1 MRANMLALACLA
13 ASSRL
18 IAQQSPT
25 QPADTL
31 PPAGVEESEYSFANG
46 TVRLAGTLTVPRGR
60 TEPVPVALIIAGSG
74 PTDRNGNSH
83 LGPGMVY
90 RNNSLSQLAWRLA
103 EQGIASLR
111 YDKRVLPASMGQV
124 DTTRE
129 NALAEYQKYIE
140 FDNFAADAAAGARS
154 LDRDQRFSFVVLL
167 GHSEGAG
174 LAIRATN
181 GGAPVRG
188 VGLLAGLGRPF
199 LSVLRSQLEVQFDA
213 AAMLTY
219 DSAMARFLR
228 GDSTGPVPPGLE
240 PLFAPAHRSYMRT
253 SSGYDPTAEVARLPV
268 PVLIVQGTTDIQ
280 ISVEDARLM
289 QRARPDATLVVIEG
303 ANHVFKPVQGTSQA
317 AQLPSYTDP
326 TMAIVPELPAAIKRW
341 IDQIQ
346 RPPSR

>member
-1 MRANMLALACLA
+1 MRVSMVALACLA
-13 ASSRL
+13 GSSRL
-18 IAQQSPT
+18 TAQESPAR
-25 QPADTL
+25 ADTV
-31 PPAGVEESEYSFANG
+31 PPATVEESEFSFANG
-46 TVRLAGTLTVPRGR
+46 SVTLAGTLTVPRGR
-60 TEPVPVALIIAGSG
+60 TDPVPVAVIIAGSG

-90 RNNSLSQLAWRLA
+90 RSNTLSQLAWRLGG
-103 EQGIASLR
+103 QGIASLR
-111 YDKRVLPASMGQV
+111 YDKRVLPSSMGQI

-140 FDNFAADAAAGARS
+140 FDNFADDAAAATRS
-154 LDRDQRFSFVVLL
+154 LAGDPRFSFVVLL

-174 LAIRATN
+174 LAIRAAN

-199 LSVLRSQLEVQFDA
+199 LTVLRSQLEVQFDG
-213 AAMLTY
+213 AAMVAY

-228 GDSTGPVPPGLE
+228 GDSTGPVPRGLE

-253 SSGYDPTAEVARLPV
+253 SSEYDPTAEVARLTV

-280 ISVEDARLM
+280 VSGEDARLLH
-289 QRARPDATLVVIEG
+289 QARPDATLVLIDG
-303 ANHVFKPVQGTSQA
+303 ANHVFKPVRESSQA

-326 TMAIVPELPAAIKRW
+326 TLAIVTELPDAIERW
-341 IDQIQ
+341 LDEIQ
-346 RPPSR
+346 RR

>member
-1 MRANMLALACLA
+1 
-13 ASSRL
+13 
-18 IAQQSPT
+18 
-25 QPADTL
+25 
-31 PPAGVEESEYSFANG
+31 
-46 TVRLAGTLTVPRGR
+46 LTVPRGR
-60 TEPVPVALIIAGSG
+60 TDPVPVAVIIAGSG

-90 RNNSLSQLAWRLA
+90 RSNTLSQLAWRLGG
-103 EQGIASLR
+103 QGIASLR
-111 YDKRVLPASMGQV
+111 YDKRVLPSSMGQI

-140 FDNFAADAAAGARS
+140 FDNFADDAAAATRS
-154 LDRDQRFSFVVLL
+154 LAGDPRFSFVVLL

-174 LAIRATN
+174 LAIRAAN

-199 LSVLRSQLEVQFDA
+199 LTVLRSQLEVQFDG
-213 AAMLTY
+213 AAMVAY

-228 GDSTGPVPPGLE
+228 GDSTGPVPRGLE

-253 SSGYDPTAEVARLPV
+253 SSEYDPTAEVARLTV

-280 ISVEDARLM
+280 VSGEDARLLH
-289 QRARPDATLVVIEG
+289 QARPDATLVLIDG
-303 ANHVFKPVQGTSQA
+303 ANHVFKPVRESSQA

-326 TMAIVPELPAAIKRW
+326 TLAIVTELPDAIERW
-341 IDQIQ
+341 LDEIQ
-346 RPPSR
+346 RR